1 MYFFDRRKSY
11 TMFAIYVILQQ
22 SWYPGSMGA
31 VQAGKERLHLTE
43 EIHMLPQ
50 AAPVAV
56 SLVALEAA
64 QLVLAAF
71 PNVRWQSVAEQSQL
85 G

>member
-1 MYFFDRRKSY
+1 ML
-11 TMFAIYVILQQ
+11 AIHVILQQ
-22 SWYPGSMGA
+22 GWYPSPMGA

-43 EIHMLPQ
+43 EIHMFPQ
-50 AAPVAV
+50 AAPVTV
-56 SLVALEAA
+56 PLVALETA
-64 QLVLAAF
+64 QLVLAAL